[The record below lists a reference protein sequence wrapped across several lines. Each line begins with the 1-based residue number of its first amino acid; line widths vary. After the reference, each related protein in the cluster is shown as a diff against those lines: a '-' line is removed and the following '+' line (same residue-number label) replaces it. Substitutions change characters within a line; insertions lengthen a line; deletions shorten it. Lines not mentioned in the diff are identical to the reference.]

1 MFGISFSEIILI
13 SIIAVIVFGPEQL
26 PTIAKKLG
34 SFIRE
39 IRNFR
44 SNITNQI
51 YEQTGIENLQEL
63 KEQLHDAVNQIR
75 GSVENNTSYINESNI
90 IYQEIDLFIQPELD
104 FDRQPELFD
113 E

>member
-13 SIIAVIVFGPEQL
+13 SIISVVVFGPEQL
-26 PTIAKKLG
+26 PTIARKLG
-34 SFIRE
+34 SFVRE
-39 IRNFR
+39 VRNFR

-51 YEQTGIENLQEL
+51 YEQTGIEDLHDL
-63 KEQLHDAVNQIR
+63 KEQLSDAVKQIR
-75 GSVENNTSYINESNI
+75 GSVENNHDFTNESDI